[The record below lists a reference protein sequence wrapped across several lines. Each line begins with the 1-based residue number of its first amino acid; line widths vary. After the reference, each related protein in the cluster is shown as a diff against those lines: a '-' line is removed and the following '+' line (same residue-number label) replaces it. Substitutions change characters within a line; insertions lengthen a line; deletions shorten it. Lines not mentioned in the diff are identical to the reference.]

1 MKGEIDLRLYTR
13 AGDKGQTA
21 LIGGKTSK
29 DDIRVEA
36 YGSIDET
43 NSFVGLAVAQLNKNR
58 EPFKDLIVDLEK
70 IQHELFDI
78 GTELSNVSK
87 KERPHELSED
97 IITYLEERMDELI
110 DEAPALER
118 FILPGGSGRGSDTH
132 VARTVARRTERQ
144 IVTLYQRE
152 QDLNP
157 IPLKYMNRLSDYF
170 FAAAR
175 VVNSRLK
182 VSDVEYARSAK
193 VFRGSHKKKEN

>member
-1 MKGEIDLRLYTR
+1 MRLYTR
-13 AGDKGQTA
+13 AGDKGKTA
-21 LIGGKTSK
+21 LIGGMTTK

-43 NSFVGLAVAQLNKNR
+43 NSFVGLAVAQLNKNK
-58 EPFKDLIVDLEK
+58 EPFKDLIADLEK
-70 IQHELFDI
+70 IQHELFDC

-87 KERPHELSED
+87 KERPHTLSED
-97 IITYLEERMDELI
+97 MITYLEERMDVLI

-118 FILPGGSGRGSDTH
+118 FILPGGTEAAASLH
-132 VARTVARRTERQ
+132 VARTVARRAERQ
-144 IVTLYQRE
+144 IVTLYQWE
-152 QDLNP
+152 EDLNP

-182 VSDVEYARSAK
+182 VADVEYARSAR
-193 VFRGSHKKKEN
+193 VFRGSNKKK

>member
-1 MKGEIDLRLYTR
+1 MRLYTR

-21 LIGGKTSK
+21 LIGGKASK

-43 NSFVGLAVAQLNKNR
+43 NSFVGLAVSYLDK
-58 EPFKDLIVDLEK
+58 ELFKDILEDLEK
-70 IQHELFDI
+70 IQHELFDC

-97 IITYLEERMDELI
+97 IITYLEERMDVLI
-110 DEAPALER
+110 DEAPELER
-118 FILPGGSGRGSDTH
+118 FILPGGSQAAAALH
-132 VARTVARRTERQ
+132 VARTVARRAERQ
-144 IVTLYQRE
+144 IVTLYHSVERI
-152 QDLNP
+152 NP

-175 VVNSRLK
+175 VANARQK
-182 VSDVEYARSAK
+182 IADVEYERSAR
-193 VFRGSHKKKEN
+193 VFRGTNKK

>member
-1 MKGEIDLRLYTR
+1 MRLYTR

-43 NSFVGLAVAQLNKNR
+43 NSFVGLAVAQLKKHG
-58 EPFKDLIVDLEK
+58 EVFDDMIADLEK
-70 IQHELFDI
+70 IQHELFDC

-87 KERPHELSED
+87 KERPHELPED
-97 IITYLEERMDELI
+97 MVTYLEERMDVLI
-110 DEAPALER
+110 DEAPELER
-118 FILPGGSGRGSDTH
+118 FILPGGSEAAAAMH
-132 VARTVARRTERQ
+132 VARTVARRAERQ

-152 QDLNP
+152 TEINP

-175 VVNSRLK
+175 VANARLNIA
-182 VSDVEYARSAK
+182 DVEYERSAK
-193 VFRGSHKKKEN
+193 VFRGSNKKK

>member
-1 MKGEIDLRLYTR
+1 MRLYTR

-43 NSFVGLAVAQLNKNR
+43 NSVVGVAIAQLKKN
-58 EPFKDLIVDLEK
+58 EETFKDLLLDLEK
-70 IQHELFDI
+70 IQHELFDC
-78 GTELSNVSK
+78 GTELSNVST

-97 IITYLEERMDELI
+97 IVTYLEERMDELI
-110 DEAPALER
+110 DEAPELER
-118 FILPGGSGRGSDTH
+118 FILPGGTEAAAALH
-132 VARTVARRTERQ
+132 VARTVARRAERQ
-144 IVTLYQRE
+144 VVTLANQQE
-152 QDLNP
+152 DLNP

-175 VVNSRLK
+175 VANSRLQ
-182 VSDVEYARSAK
+182 VADIEYERSAR
-193 VFRGSHKKKEN
+193 VFRGSHKKKEK